1 MQKIHADIIFQT
13 VDPITDVYVG
23 VPDSL
28 LKNFLNK
35 VENCGK
41 KHIICANEAHA
52 VSIAF
57 GMMMAGKKPCVYLQN
72 SGLGNIINPLTS
84 LCIPC
89 DIQPCL
95 VVGHRHT
102 LPQHKVM
109 GDCDDAILHIIGYNN
124 YYLIEGSN
132 NVK

>member
-72 SGLGNIINPLTS
+72 SGLG
-84 LCIPC
+84 
-89 DIQPCL
+89 
-95 VVGHRHT
+95 
-102 LPQHKVM
+102 
-109 GDCDDAILHIIGYNN
+109 HIIGYNN